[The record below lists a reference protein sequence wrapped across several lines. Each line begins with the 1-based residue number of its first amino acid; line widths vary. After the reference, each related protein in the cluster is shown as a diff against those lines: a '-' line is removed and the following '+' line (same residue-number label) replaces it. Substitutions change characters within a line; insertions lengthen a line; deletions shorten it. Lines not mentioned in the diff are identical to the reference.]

1 MNINK
6 ELKNRG
12 EIMFK
17 EIKAISKNYAIVRF
31 EGMGSEDL
39 LNYNVVFEEENKRI
53 LGEIEEVN
61 GNDITITFLGE
72 FVNGRFLSGIIRK
85 PSFTAKVRMINKE
98 ELGELVGDNNDRSMI
113 LGLAPLYN
121 DYPIKIDV
129 DAMWSNHSA
138 ILGNTGSGKTYGVA
152 RLVQNLFLMKGRI
165 PFNSNIFIFNNT
177 NEYDNAFRSINSY
190 NVNFNYKMYTT
201 SFDYKDAELVRI
213 PLWLLSVDDFA
224 NLLDVTSYTQLSVI
238 ERMLGFVS
246 AFAKDDAEATRYKNH
261 LIAKAI
267 ISVMYSNQTSAR
279 IRDQIFTVLNDCHT
293 AELNLDVMIPGVG
306 YERQL
311 RKCFDLD
318 SKGEFV
324 ERILVTGYIQQFI
337 DNNTKWNEEYEPV
350 FFTLDD
356 LEVALSFTLISEG
369 LLLNEKS
376 YGEGMALKV
385 KLHTINNSS
394 LGQFFKYDNF
404 INVNQFINNLIMVGT
419 NKRAQIINFVLE
431 GVDDRFAK
439 TLVKIY
445 SRILFR
451 FTKGLPNR
459 GSMPIHIML
468 EEAHRYVQKDTDNSI
483 LGYNIFERI
492 AKEGRKFGLVLD
504 LITQRPTELSE
515 TVISQCSNFLI
526 FKINHPTDMEYIR
539 KMVPNISNDVI
550 EKQKSLQ
557 SGTCVAFGN
566 MMKIPLIV
574 KMEKP
579 NPEPMSSNASIFD
592 KWIIE
597 WKN

>member
-1 MNINK
+1 
-6 ELKNRG
+6 
-12 EIMFK
+12 MFK

-121 DYPIKIDV
+121 DYPIKIDI

-213 PLWLLSVDDFA
+213 PLWLLSVDDYA

>member
-1 MNINK
+1 
-6 ELKNRG
+6 
-12 EIMFK
+12 MFK

-121 DYPIKIDV
+121 DYPIKIDI

-201 SFDYKDAELVRI
+201 SFDYKDAKLVRI
-213 PLWLLSVDDFA
+213 PLWLLSVDDYA

-238 ERMLGFVS
+238 EKMLGFVS

-267 ISVMYSNQTSAR
+267 ISVMYSNQTPAR

-451 FTKGLPNR
+451 FTKGLPHR

-539 KMVPNISNDVI
+539 KMVPNISNDVKK
-550 EKQKSLQ
+550 KQKSLQ